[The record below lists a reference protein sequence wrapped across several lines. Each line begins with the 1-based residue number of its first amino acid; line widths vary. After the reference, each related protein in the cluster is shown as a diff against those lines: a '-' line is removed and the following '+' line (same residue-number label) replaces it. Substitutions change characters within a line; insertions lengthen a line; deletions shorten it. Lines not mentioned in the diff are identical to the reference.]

1 LNLPVKGVYKENNLK
16 FMSADKDKIL
26 ETVLAELK
34 YIPLKDVI
42 VKPLNPIMIEREVTT
57 MQPTDVKDEAGNI
70 QYDTVTE
77 VKEVESDWMEAV
89 VLAVPKFGTT
99 AEVGDIVVFA
109 RRNGKE
115 FDLYRTSM
123 LVDPFYIVAIKK

>member
-1 LNLPVKGVYKENNLK
+1 
-16 FMSADKDKIL
+16 MSADKDKIL